1 MGGGPVLAHPPP
13 APRQVP
19 AGPSVLSALN
29 TARPAVHFIP
39 DRNEEQADDSDG
51 DSFYIP
57 LNSLKIQQRI
67 KMSVYR
73 IPRKVDQAPYS
84 FM

>member
-1 MGGGPVLAHPPP
+1 MGGGPVLARPPA

-19 AGPSVLSALN
+19 AGSSVLSALN
-29 TARPAVHFIP
+29 TARPAVRFIP
-39 DRNEEQADDSDG
+39 DRNEEQADDSAG
-51 DSFYIP
+51 DSFYFP

-67 KMSVYR
+67 KMSDYR
-73 IPRKVDQAPYS
+73 IPRKVDQARCS